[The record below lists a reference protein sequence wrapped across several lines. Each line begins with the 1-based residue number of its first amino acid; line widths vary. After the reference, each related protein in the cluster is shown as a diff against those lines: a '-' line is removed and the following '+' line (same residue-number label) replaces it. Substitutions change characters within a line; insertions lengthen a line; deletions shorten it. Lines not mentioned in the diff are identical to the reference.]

1 MRKLIITLMLATVPG
16 AYALPPQQQPQQKL
30 QAARRAAIVPRRL
43 VMEDSVLAFYV
54 TQFQQQ
60 AEVTDEVFGKIVPF
74 LRQFVQDRFAI
85 SQRRTRALNQLRQ
98 AIQRG
103 SPDDDLKRAIHE
115 FDGADADFQAN
126 QEKFLNNVDPLLNLR
141 QQAKLR
147 IFQELADNRM
157 RQMLNTIQN
166 ANRQNAAPANSPD

>member
-1 MRKLIITLMLATVPG
+1 MRKLVITLMLATLPG
-16 AYALPPQQQPQQKL
+16 AYALPPQQQQQQKL
-30 QAARRAAIVPRRL
+30 QAARRAAVVPRRL

-54 TQFQQQ
+54 NQFQQQ

-115 FDGADADFQAN
+115 SRSTN
-126 QEKFLNNVDPLLNLR
+126 EP
-141 QQAKLR
+141 R
-147 IFQELADNRM
+147 ILSRLDR
-157 RQMLNTIQN
+157 
-166 ANRQNAAPANSPD
+166 